1 MEMKIGKIHN
11 IYIIRCK
18 VIASILVLATI
29 FHSCSGERDENI
41 VPDVPGTPAKSI
53 GFMGETPS
61 VENFTR
67 AGYVGLENLV
77 NNFKVWGSKTMGGN
91 ATDGFSDMQHVMQ
104 GYKVLWKENTAG
116 STVTNTA
123 DWEYVGIYNS
133 DLALGQTVKYWDFS
147 ASSYRFYGMAPYGDS
162 KPTISAD
169 GSTASFSYQYDFAD
183 QATSASIPYYSD
195 LWISDNGRTALP
207 PSTALSPG
215 YATDVC
221 LTFHSPITR
230 VRFAFRYPDDIDPQ
244 RVNIRNVSFA
254 DSRWTDSSDPA
265 LVTTPVKATLGIR
278 YPLTGTVTEASTQ
291 WTGITGGRLKMTI
304 PYEETPIHVG
314 ADDTKKW
321 YYVLP
326 LSKIPGYDDNGTP
339 DDTSDDMG
347 YSLST
352 PYEQGSYT
360 LTARING
367 KVKTATVPAELLQWK
382 EGFSYTYY
390 FKITDVGITFDHYV
404 EVYTHWKAGV
414 SEDTEW

>member
-1 MEMKIGKIHN
+1 MKIGKIH
-11 IYIIRCK
+11 IYNIRCK
-18 VIASILVLATI
+18 VIVTILALATI
-29 FHSCSGERDENI
+29 FHSCSGERDEDI
-41 VPDVPGTPAKSI
+41 VPEVPSTPAKSI

-67 AGYVGLENLV
+67 AGYVGLEKLV

-147 ASSYRFYGMAPYGDS
+147 ATSYRFYGMAPYGNYL
-162 KPTISAD
+162 PTISDD
-169 GSTASFSYQYDFAD
+169 GSTASFTYQYDFAD
-183 QATSASIPYYSD
+183 QAASATIPYYSD
-195 LWISDNGRTALP
+195 LWLSDNGKTY
-207 PSTALSPG
+207 SPA

-230 VRFAFRYPDDIDPQ
+230 VRFAFRYPDDIQPN
-244 RVNIRNVSFA
+244 RVNIRGISFTDSRFA
-254 DSRWTDSSDPA
+254 DAPSLA
-265 LVTTPVKATLGIR
+265 TTPIHATLGID
-278 YPLTGTVTEASTQ
+278 YPLTGTESTVSTS
-291 WTGITGGRLKMTI
+291 WTGISGGSLVMTI

-326 LSKIPGYDDNGTP
+326 LSKIKGYDDNGTP
-339 DDTSDDMG
+339 DDTSDDNG

-404 EVYTHWKAGV
+404 EVYTHWQAGV